1 MNREDLIKKWL
12 DHNLNLEEQTA
23 FEALDDY
30 EDLVKLSKSLKGFK
44 APGYKE
50 EPEFKNIKTLLK
62 SKSNS
67 NWLRPLLKVAAVLLF
82 GLSVFYYNSKLN
94 TTIET
99 LVAQQTIIELP
110 DASKVELN
118 ALSNLTYN
126 KSKWD
131 KKRQVILDGE
141 AFFRVAKG
149 AKFDVKT
156 NQGIVSVLGTE
167 FNVKQRENYFEVT
180 CFEGLVAVTYNKNTV
195 KLKPGNRFAVIDGE
209 IIANEKENKTQPS
222 WTKSES
228 AFTNRPFKFV
238 INEFQRHY
246 NIKIE
251 TNKVD
256 TELLFTGGFPHKDI
270 DLALKSITLPLG
282 ITYSKTKTVIVL
294 KGE

>member
-12 DHNLNLEEQTA
+12 DHNLNLKEQTA

-50 EPEFKNIKTLLK
+50 EPEFKTIKTLLK
-62 SKSNS
+62 SKSNF

-156 NQGIVSVLGTE
+156 DQGIVSVLGTE

>member
-12 DHNLNLEEQTA
+12 DHNLNLKEQTA

-156 NQGIVSVLGTE
+156 DQGIVSVLGTE

>member
-50 EPEFKNIKTLLK
+50 EPEFKTIKTLLK

-149 AKFDVKT
+149 AKFDVK
-156 NQGIVSVLGTE
+156 QIKAL
-167 FNVKQRENYFEVT
+167 
-180 CFEGLVAVTYNKNTV
+180 LV
-195 KLKPGNRFAVIDGE
+195 F
-209 IIANEKENKTQPS
+209 
-222 WTKSES
+222 
-228 AFTNRPFKFV
+228 
-238 INEFQRHY
+238 
-246 NIKIE
+246 
-251 TNKVD
+251 
-256 TELLFTGGFPHKDI
+256 
-270 DLALKSITLPLG
+270 
-282 ITYSKTKTVIVL
+282 
-294 KGE
+294 

>member
-156 NQGIVSVLGTE
+156 DQGIVSVLGTE

>member
-149 AKFDVKT
+149 AKFDVK
-156 NQGIVSVLGTE
+156 QIKAL
-167 FNVKQRENYFEVT
+167 
-180 CFEGLVAVTYNKNTV
+180 LV
-195 KLKPGNRFAVIDGE
+195 F
-209 IIANEKENKTQPS
+209 
-222 WTKSES
+222 
-228 AFTNRPFKFV
+228 
-238 INEFQRHY
+238 
-246 NIKIE
+246 
-251 TNKVD
+251 
-256 TELLFTGGFPHKDI
+256 
-270 DLALKSITLPLG
+270 
-282 ITYSKTKTVIVL
+282 
-294 KGE
+294 

>member
-12 DHNLNLEEQTA
+12 DHNLNPEEQIA
-23 FEALDDY
+23 FEALEDY
-30 EDLVKLSKSLKGFK
+30 KDLVKLSESTKEFSAPEYKKDTEFISLEKQ
-44 APGYKE
+44 
-50 EPEFKNIKTLLK
+50 LK
-62 SKSNS
+62 SRLAS
-67 NWLRPLLKVAAVLLF
+67 NWLKPLLKFAAVLIL
-82 GLSVFYYNSKLN
+82 GMSVFYYTSKLN
-94 TTIET
+94 TTIDT
-99 LVAQQTIIELP
+99 LVAQQTSIELP

-118 ALSNLTYN
+118 ALSSLTYN

-131 KKRQVILDGE
+131 KKRQVILEGE
-141 AFFRVAKG
+141 AYFKVAKG

-156 NQGIVSVLGTE
+156 NQGIISVLGTE

-195 KLKPGNRFAVIDGE
+195 KLRPGNRFAVIDGE

>member
-12 DHNLNLEEQTA
+12 DHNLNLKEQTA

-99 LVAQQTIIELP
+99 LVTQQTIIELP

>member
-12 DHNLNLEEQTA
+12 DHNLNLKEQTA

-50 EPEFKNIKTLLK
+50 EPEFKTIKTLLK

-99 LVAQQTIIELP
+99 LVAQQTLIELP

-180 CFEGLVAVTYNKNTV
+180 CFEGLVAVTYKNNTV

>member
-99 LVAQQTIIELP
+99 LVAQQTLIELP

>member
-99 LVAQQTIIELP
+99 LVAQQTLIELP

-141 AFFRVAKG
+141 AFFKVAKG